1 MAKTTLYLGNKN
13 YSSWSLRGWLAA
25 KMSGIEFEEE
35 VIPLGE
41 PETSETIRKY
51 SPSGRVPV
59 LHHDGFVVWDSLA
72 IGEYLAGIV
81 RRQLWPGDAQARAIA
96 RSVTAEMHGG
106 FMALRRELPMNVR
119 RGYSE
124 HEISHEA
131 QDEINRITAI
141 WRDCRGRFGKGGPFL
156 FGRLSLADAA
166 YAPVVTRFKTY
177 GVELD
182 GSAAEY
188 AAAILDLPE
197 MKSWAQDAR
206 NEPMVQERFE
216 FD

>member
-1 MAKTTLYLGNKN
+1 MTKATLYLGNKN

-25 KMSGIEFEEE
+25 MMSGIDFDEV

-59 LHHDGFVVWDSLA
+59 LHHDGLVVWDSLA
-72 IGEYLAGIV
+72 IGEYLAGAV
-81 RRQLWPGDAQARAIA
+81 GRQLWPDEPQARAVA
-96 RSVTAEMHGG
+96 RAVAAEMHSG
-106 FMALRRELPMNVR
+106 FAALRGELPMNVR
-119 RGYSE
+119 RRYTE
-124 HEISHEA
+124 HQISAEA
-131 QDEINRITAI
+131 QADINRVTSI
-141 WRDCRGRFGKGGPFL
+141 WRDCRTRFGEDGPFL
-156 FGRLSLADAA
+156 FGQLSLADAMF
-166 YAPVVTRFKTY
+166 APVVSRFRTY
-177 GVELD
+177 AVDLE

-197 MKSWAQDAR
+197 MKSWSQDAR
-206 NEPMVQERFE
+206 NEPMVQSRYE

>member
-1 MAKTTLYLGNKN
+1 MSKTTLYLGNKN

-25 KMSGIEFEEE
+25 KMSGIDFEEV

-41 PETSETIRKY
+41 PDTLETIRKY

-96 RSVTAEMHGG
+96 RAVSAEMHAG
-106 FMALRRELPMNVR
+106 FMALREELPMNIR
-119 RGYSE
+119 RSYPE
-124 HEISHEA
+124 HTVSQAA
-131 QDEINRITAI
+131 QADINRITAI
-141 WRDCRGRFGKGGPFL
+141 WRDCRARFGKGGPFL
-156 FGRLSLADAA
+156 FGRQSLADAM

-177 GVELD
+177 GVELE
-182 GSAAEY
+182 GSAGEY
-188 AAAILDLPE
+188 AAAILDLSE

-216 FD
+216 ID

>member
-1 MAKTTLYLGNKN
+1 MSKTTLYLGNKN

-25 KMSGIEFEEE
+25 KMSGIDFDEV

-59 LHHDGFVVWDSLA
+59 LHHDGLVVWDSLA
-72 IGEYLAGIV
+72 IGEYLAGVV
-81 RRQLWPGDAQARAIA
+81 RRQLWPSDAQARAVA
-96 RSVTAEMHGG
+96 RSVSAEMHGG
-106 FMALRRELPMNVR
+106 FMALRQELPMNIR
-119 RGYSE
+119 RSYPE
-124 HEISHEA
+124 HEISHEVQA
-131 QDEINRITAI
+131 EINRITAI
-141 WRDCRGRFGKGGPFL
+141 WRDCRTRFGKGGPYL
-156 FGRLSLADAA
+156 FGRLGLADAA

-177 GVELD
+177 DVALE
-182 GSAAEY
+182 GSAADY
-188 AAAILDLPE
+188 AAAIHDLPE

-216 FD
+216 ID